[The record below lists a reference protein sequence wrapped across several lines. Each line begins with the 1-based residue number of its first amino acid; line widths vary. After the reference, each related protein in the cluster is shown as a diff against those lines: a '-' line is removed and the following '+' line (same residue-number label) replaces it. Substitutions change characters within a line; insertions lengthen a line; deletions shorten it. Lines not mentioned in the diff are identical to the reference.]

1 MPADVGLGTL
11 GSLGVPP
18 RMPGRGRWLAWCW
31 GSPAVSI
38 AVWATVVVVDVTAVV
53 LVILPVTQL
62 ILVGVTS
69 VARRVRLRALL
80 TDRRYRT
87 VTGTLHADVLRADM
101 VRADVLRAAGPS
113 GVRELTVRVG
123 PVGGFA
129 RCFRAGDRAVL
140 LVHERLPVRPDA
152 ARFMIAHEAAHLAR
166 YDVLRRSSAFTTA
179 LVCCSCLATVWP
191 AALVPGVLGV
201 IATFL
206 GLNRAAE
213 LGCDR
218 LAARWTGPAPAE
230 QAMALVQAAY
240 GHSLRSLL
248 THPSPRRRLAACR
261 AATDRLN
268 T

>member
-1 MPADVGLGTL
+1 
-11 GSLGVPP
+11 
-18 RMPGRGRWLAWCW
+18 
-31 GSPAVSI
+31 
-38 AVWATVVVVDVTAVV
+38 
-53 LVILPVTQL
+53 
-62 ILVGVTS
+62 
-69 VARRVRLRALL
+69 
-80 TDRRYRT
+80 YRT
-87 VTGTLHADVLRADM
+87 VAGERPGAATLHPDPLHADRPGVDPVHADPPSADT
-101 VRADVLRAAGPS
+101 VHADVLRAAGAS

-129 RCFRAGDRAVL
+129 RCFRAGDRAIL

-152 ARFMIAHEAAHLAR
+152 ARFMVAHEAAHLAR
-166 YDVLRRSSAFTTA
+166 YDVLRRSSALMTA

-191 AALVPGVLGV
+191 AALVPGALGV

-248 THPSPRRRLAACR
+248 THPSPQRRLTACR
-261 AATDRLN
+261 TATDQTAAAKLSAGP
-268 T
+268 